1 MTGGVLMSKLIASL
15 LAALALT
22 GCVAV
27 PYEPAPVAYYPPYYG
42 PYYAPYYAG
51 PAVSLNYSYHR
62 YRR

>member
-1 MTGGVLMSKLIASL
+1 MSKLIASL
-15 LAALALT
+15 LAALALI
-22 GCVAV
+22 GFVAV